1 MARPRLIT
9 DEQILRTMRAA
20 VLQHGPSVSL
30 DLVADALG
38 VTSPALLK
46 RFGSRQNLMIAAL
59 RPPDES
65 QWVQP
70 QPPDE
75 RPLLVQLEA
84 MLTAYWEFL
93 AQVVPCVMALRESG
107 IDARLWRQPNF
118 TGPKKA
124 VEWIARWLTA
134 AKSRGLV
141 DFADAEIAASSMLG
155 ALQVRTL
162 TAHLSRQS
170 MATKL
175 HRAYLHGLAVFFT
188 DALAPRRRAPTTRQV
203 RA

>member
-30 DLVADALG
+30 DLVAGDLG

-59 RPPDES
+59 RPPDDS

-70 QPPDE
+70 APPDD
-75 RPLLVQLEA
+75 RPLVDQLEA
-84 MLTAYWEFL
+84 MLTEFWEFL

-107 IDARLWRQPNF
+107 IDPRLWRPPNF
-118 TGPKKA
+118 SGPRKGLA
-124 VEWIARWLTA
+124 GLERWLEA
-134 AKSRGLV
+134 AKARGLA
-141 DFADAEIAASSMLG
+141 DFADAESAANSMLG
-155 ALQVRTL
+155 ALHIRTL
-162 TAHLSRQS
+162 TAHLERQS
-170 MATKL
+170 MATRL
-175 HRAYLHGLAVFFT
+175 HRRYLHGLAVFFA
-188 DALAPRRRAPTTRQV
+188 DALAPRGRAQKPRQA

>member
-20 VLQHGPSVSL
+20 VLQHGPAVSL
-30 DLVADALG
+30 DLVAEELG

-65 QWVQP
+65 EWVQP
-70 QPPDE
+70 QPPDD

-84 MLTAYWEFL
+84 MLTTYWEFL
-93 AQVVPCVMALRESG
+93 SEVVPCVMALRESG

-118 TGPKKA
+118 TGPRKA
-124 VEWIARWLTA
+124 VEWIERWLTT
-134 AKSRGLV
+134 AKAQGLV
-141 DFADAEIAASSMLG
+141 DFADAESAASSMLG

-170 MATKL
+170 MATRL
-175 HRAYLHGLAVFFT
+175 HRRYLHGLAVFFT
-188 DALAPRRRAPTTRQV
+188 DALTPRGRARTSRQA